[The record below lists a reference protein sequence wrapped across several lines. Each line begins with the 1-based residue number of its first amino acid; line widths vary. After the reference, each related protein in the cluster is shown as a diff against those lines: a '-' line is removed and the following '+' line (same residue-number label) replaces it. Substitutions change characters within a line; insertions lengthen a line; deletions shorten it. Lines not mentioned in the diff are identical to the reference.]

1 VRERERENNP
11 FVKTTRQAQQKTSFE
26 SFIRTQSGANSSV
39 ACHVPGRIRFAS
51 RQWVENKYQEFLK
64 NLKQVCQSL
73 GYNENM
79 FGTHSLRRGSVTEQF
94 RLGIPDQVIKTS
106 GQWKSQAFES
116 YIVSELSQAQVDR

>member
-1 VRERERENNP
+1 M
-11 FVKTTRQAQQKTSFE
+11 
-26 SFIRTQSGANSSV
+26 

-51 RQWVENKYQEFLK
+51 RQWVENKYEEFLK